1 MNDTNYCV
9 NDYIQGMMQVDPL
22 EDYLGKE
29 IIEDFQVKSIHVKEL
44 SYLEE
49 KGLLIQMKV
58 SKEMA

>member
-29 IIEDFQVKSIHVKEL
+29 IIEDFQVKSIHVKEV

>member
-1 MNDTNYCV
+1 
-9 NDYIQGMMQVDPL
+9 MMQVDPL

-29 IIEDFQVKSIHVKEL
+29 IIEDFQGKSIHVKEV

>member
-1 MNDTNYCV
+1 
-9 NDYIQGMMQVDPL
+9 MMQVDPL

-29 IIEDFQVKSIHVKEL
+29 IIEDFQVKSIHVKEV